1 MKPYTKL
8 IAAAIIASASSLTPA
23 LAGEVLDQIMSE
35 GMLTVATDANWA
47 PQSFLNDDNEMDGFD
62 VDVAK
67 EIASRMS
74 VDIEFVTPDWSI
86 ITAGNWAGRWD
97 ISVGSMTPTTAR
109 AEVLSF
115 PGVYY
120 FTPTSFAVHEESP
133 IQDKLEL
140 NGARI
145 CATTASTYELYLQQD
160 LEIDAVGTPPFEY
173 DVVPGEIS
181 SMKDTSTC
189 LNDVRLGAG
198 VRVDGVIGSLPAL
211 LAAKDAG
218 FPIRIVG
225 TPAFYEP
232 LSVAIDKGDAEL
244 DAKIAEIV
252 AAMHA
257 DGTLTEMSIKWYGID
272 YSAGM

>member
-1 MKPYTKL
+1 MKPFTKL
-8 IAAAIIASASSLTPA
+8 IAAAIVASAGSFNSA
-23 LAGEVLDQIMSE
+23 WAGEALDRVMSE

-67 EIASRMS
+67 EIAKRMG
-74 VDIEFVTPDWSI
+74 VDVEFVTPDWSI

-97 ISVGSMTPTTAR
+97 VSVGSMTPTTAR

-120 FTPTSFAVHEESP
+120 FTPTSFAVHEDSP
-133 IQDKLEL
+133 VQDKLEL

-173 DVVPGEIS
+173 DVVPGEIA

-225 TPAFYEP
+225 TPAFFEP
-232 LSVAIDKGDAEL
+232 LSVAIDKGDAEF
-244 DAKIAEIV
+244 DTKIAEIV

-257 DGTLTEMSIKWYGID
+257 DGTLSEMSIKWYGID